1 MSHAEMQSTISVKR
15 SSAAEIRERMMLATV
30 RKLFDEQE
38 IAERVGELAKDIAR
52 ALPREFTMIGLLTGS
67 FVFVADLVR
76 ALDRLGLTSR
86 VGFIH
91 LSSYGQS
98 RESSGQVKLFGEVP
112 DVAGCDVLL
121 VDDIV
126 DTGRTQAF
134 ARTLLLQRDAAR
146 VWACALVDKPSR
158 REVELTTEFVGFT
171 VGDVFVVGYGIDY
184 AEQYRHLP
192 YIGTID

>member
-1 MSHAEMQSTISVKR
+1 M
-15 SSAAEIRERMMLATV
+15 ATV
-30 RKLFDEQE
+30 RKLFEEQE
-38 IAERVGELAKDIAR
+38 IAERVGELAKEIA
-52 ALPREFTMIGLLTGS
+52 AELPREFIIIGLLTGC

-76 ALDRLGLTSR
+76 ALDHLELTPR

-98 RESSGQVKLFGEVP
+98 RESSGQVKLIGEVP
-112 DVAGCDVLL
+112 DIAGREVLL

-134 ARTLLLQRDAAR
+134 ARTLLLTHDAAR

-158 REVELTTEFVGFT
+158 REVDVPIEFVGFT
-171 VGDVFVVGYGIDY
+171 VGDVFLVGYGIDY
-184 AEQYRHLP
+184 AAQYRHLS

>member
-1 MSHAEMQSTISVKR
+1 MATI
-15 SSAAEIRERMMLATV
+15 
-30 RKLFDEQE
+30 RKLFDENE
-38 IAERVGELAKDIAR
+38 IAERVIALAGDIAD
-52 ALPREFTMIGLLTGS
+52 ALPSDFMIIGLLTGS

-76 ALDRLGLTSR
+76 ALDRLGRTPR
-86 VGFIH
+86 VGFIK
-91 LSSYGQS
+91 LSSYGQA
-98 RESSGQVKLFGEVP
+98 RESAGAVKLIGEVP

-134 ARTLLLQRDAAR
+134 AQELLREHGAHR
-146 VWACALVDKPSR
+146 VLACALLDKPSR
-158 REVELTTEFVGFT
+158 REVDLKADFIGFS
-171 VGDVFVVGYGIDY
+171 VADLFVVGYGIDY